1 MTDEMPERDTRG
13 DDAGTAG
20 DDTAREGTAGSVDSR
35 DESARDSIDEASDES
50 FPASDPPAYRS
61 STGARPVLPED

>member
-13 DDAGTAG
+13 GDAGPTGEESPSPERAP
-20 DDTAREGTAGSVDSR
+20 
-35 DESARDSIDEASDES
+35 DESTPDSIDEASDES